1 MARWALGRADMA
13 QTSLTNSVWIRSSEK
28 LGGMDGKSYFCFI
41 MKLRQDLVLRKV
53 GDDFIMVD
61 PSQGMVDLSKVHTL
75 NETAAWLWEQLG
87 AAEVSAERITDL
99 LCERYDVS
107 TDQAQRDA
115 EALLQEFTTAGL
127 LEA

>member
-1 MARWALGRADMA
+1 
-13 QTSLTNSVWIRSSEK
+13 
-28 LGGMDGKSYFCFI
+28 

-53 GDDFIMVD
+53 GDDYIMVD

-75 NETAAWLWEQLG
+75 NETAAWLWEQLIG
-87 AAEVSAERITDL
+87 KEVNVEQIVAL

-107 TDQAQRDA
+107 QEKAVEDA
-115 EALLQEFTTAGL
+115 KSLIQEFEKAGL

>member
-1 MARWALGRADMA
+1 
-13 QTSLTNSVWIRSSEK
+13 
-28 LGGMDGKSYFCFI
+28 

-53 GDDFIMVD
+53 GDDYIMVD

-75 NETAAWLWEQLG
+75 NETAAWLWEQLTG
-87 AAEVSAERITDL
+87 KEVNVEQIATR

-107 TDQAQRDA
+107 REKAIADA
-115 EALLQEFTTAGL
+115 ESLIQEFDKAGL

>member
-1 MARWALGRADMA
+1 M
-13 QTSLTNSVWIRSSEK
+13 
-28 LGGMDGKSYFCFI
+28 LGGMQGKGYFCFI

-53 GDDFIMVD
+53 GDDYIMVD

-87 AAEVSAERITDL
+87 TDEVTAERITEL
-99 LCERYDVS
+99 LCGQYDVS
-107 TDQAQRDA
+107 EEEAQQDA
-115 EALLQEFTTAGL
+115 GALIQEFTAAGL

>member
-1 MARWALGRADMA
+1 
-13 QTSLTNSVWIRSSEK
+13 
-28 LGGMDGKSYFCFI
+28 

-53 GDDFIMVD
+53 GDDYIMVD

-75 NETAAWLWEQLG
+75 NETAAWLWEQLAG
-87 AAEVSAERITDL
+87 KEVNVDQVATL

-107 TDQAQRDA
+107 QEKAEVDA
-115 EALLQEFTTAGL
+115 EALIQEFEKAGL

>member
-1 MARWALGRADMA
+1 
-13 QTSLTNSVWIRSSEK
+13 
-28 LGGMDGKSYFCFI
+28 

-53 GDDFIMVD
+53 GDDYIMVD

-75 NETAAWLWEQLG
+75 NETAAWLWEQSIG
-87 AAEVSAERITDL
+87 KEISVGGISEL

-107 TDQAQRDA
+107 QEKAVQDA
-115 EALLQEFTTAGL
+115 EALIQEFEKAGL